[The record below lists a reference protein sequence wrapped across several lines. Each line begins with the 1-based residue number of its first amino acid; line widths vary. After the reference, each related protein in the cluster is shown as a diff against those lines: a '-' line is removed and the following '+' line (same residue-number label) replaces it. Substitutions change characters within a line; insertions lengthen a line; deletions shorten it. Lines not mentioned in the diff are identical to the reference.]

1 MKIGRI
7 ILFLMLVGS
16 STNGQSLLEQ
26 KVNIVCE
33 NLLLEDALYLLIDK
47 SDVPISFSN
56 KILPS
61 EKFINYSAIE
71 VPLKE
76 VLDYFFINTQ
86 IIYQEVGNQI
96 ILTVNA
102 SKELNKYTISGYVID
117 KQSGENII
125 GAAVYDPVQKI
136 GTYTNRFGF
145 FSLTFQEGEAQL
157 TISNLGYQP
166 VNRNFLHNKNQQL
179 NISLE
184 PFWLKPILV
193 KFFNDST
200 FIETTSGEINLN
212 INQIGR
218 MPSLGGETDLVR
230 AVLTMPGVQTGADG
244 FGGLAVRGGG
254 IDQNL
259 FLLDG
264 VPIYNAMHGIGLF
277 SVYNSSAVKSAKIL
291 KGSFPA
297 RYGGRMSSVW
307 DIQTKEGNKKE
318 LLTEVDIGVTSA
330 KLTMEGPLVKNKG
343 AFFFSGRRALFD
355 FYSEPISRKIRG
367 DGGFVSYH
375 FEDLNVK
382 FNYDLSQS
390 DRLFLSYYSGNDDFD
405 DVRVLQYSLDDT
417 TSALIDSEKVDWGNK
432 IAALRWNHIFSHRL
446 FGNITFTHST
456 YRFSSQDLV
465 ELLEYNPIDTFN
477 RDIILRLYASEIKDY
492 AIRAD
497 FDYGTFGQHKIKF
510 GGLYTRHEFTTKIS
524 SFEDAEQIDFII
536 RDTIGDASNLPLY
549 ANELEGYLE
558 DEIFVREKFMA
569 NLGLRVSSSEVNG
582 KWLALLQ
589 PRILFSFDLNNRTAI
604 DFSINR
610 VSQFLHLLSPSRLG
624 LPKDLWVTATDKIP
638 PQDSWQIATGLKKK
652 LPKGFSCNIDLYFK
666 KMSNQLFFNG
676 PIETINSTN
685 WQDKVFIGK
694 GSSYGAEF
702 FLQKQGENWG
712 GWLSYTIGKS
722 SRKFPQEINNGESFP
737 IKLDRRHNLNIQ
749 FLYKLNEKWD
759 VASGFTIASGSFY
772 SLPAQEYTIVQFP
785 GIPDFLQSAKIQEG
799 INDRKLP
806 AYHRFDFSVNHYFS
820 RKNTKHILKFGVTNL
835 YNRLNPLFRT
845 LRDKY
850 DEVDGILSQE
860 FVEVSLLPIFPSLRY
875 IVELK

>member
-1 MKIGRI
+1 M
-7 ILFLMLVGS
+7 FVGA

-26 KVNIVCE
+26 KVSIACE
-33 NLLLEDALYLLIDK
+33 NLLLEDALYLLIDN

-56 KILPS
+56 KILPTN
-61 EKFINYSAIE
+61 KFITYSATE

-76 VLDYFFINTQ
+76 VLDHFFNSTN

-96 ILTVNA
+96 ILTI
-102 SKELNKYTISGYVID
+102 SELKGPNKYTISGYVID
-117 KQSGENII
+117 KESGENII

-145 FSLTFQEGEAQL
+145 FSLTFQEGETQL
-157 TISNLGYQP
+157 TVSNLGYQP
-166 VNRNFLHNKNQQL
+166 VNQNFLHNKNQRV

-200 FIETTSGEINLN
+200 FIENTSNELNLN
-212 INQIGR
+212 MRQIGR

-230 AVLTMPGVQTGADG
+230 AVATMPGIQTGADG

-307 DIQTKEGNKKE
+307 DIQTKEGNKNS
-318 LLTEVDIGVTSA
+318 LLTEVDIGITSA

-367 DGGFVSYH
+367 NGGFVSYR
-375 FEDLNVK
+375 FEDLNIK

-405 DVRVLQYSLDDT
+405 DLRVLQYSLDDT
-417 TSALIDSEKVDWGNK
+417 TTALIDSEKVNWGNK
-432 IAALRWNHIFSHRL
+432 IAALRWNHIYSNKL
-446 FGNITFTHST
+446 FGNTTITHST

-465 ELLEYNPIDTFN
+465 ELLESTPTDTIN

-492 AIRAD
+492 TIRTD
-497 FDYGTFGQHKIKF
+497 FDYGTFGYHKIKF
-510 GGLYTRHEFTTKIS
+510 GGLFTRHEFSTKIS
-524 SFEDAEQIDFII
+524 TFEDVEKIDFIK

-549 ANELEGYLE
+549 ANEIEGYIE
-558 DEIFVREKFMA
+558 DEIVVREKFMA
-569 NLGLRVSSSEVNG
+569 NIGLRVSSSEVNG
-582 KWLALLQ
+582 KWQTLLQ
-589 PRILFSFDLNNRTAI
+589 PRILFSFNLNKSSAI

-610 VSQFLHLLSPSRLG
+610 VTQFLHLLSPSRLG

-638 PQDSWQIATGLKKK
+638 PQDSWQFTTGIKKK
-652 LPKGFSCNIDLYFK
+652 TPNGISFNLDLYYK

-676 PIETINSTN
+676 PIESINSIN
-685 WQDKVFIGK
+685 WQEKVFIGK
-694 GSSYGAEF
+694 GNSCGAEF
-702 FLQKQGENWG
+702 LLQKQGKNWG

-722 SRKFPQEINNGESFP
+722 NRKFPQDINNGESFP

-749 FLYKLNEKWD
+749 LLYKMNEKWD
-759 VASGFTIASGSFY
+759 FASGFTIASGSFY

-785 GIPDFLQSAKIQEG
+785 GIPDFLQSAKIPEG

-806 AYHRFDFSVNHYFS
+806 AYHRFDFSINHYFYC
-820 RKNTKHILKFGVTNL
+820 KNSKHTLKLGVTNL

-850 DEVDGILSQE
+850 DEEDGILSQE